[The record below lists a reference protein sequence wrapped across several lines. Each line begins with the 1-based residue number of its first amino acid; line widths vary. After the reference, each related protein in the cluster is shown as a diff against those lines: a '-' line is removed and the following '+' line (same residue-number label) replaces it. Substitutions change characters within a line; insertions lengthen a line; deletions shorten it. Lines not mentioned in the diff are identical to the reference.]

1 MQKLPQNY
9 PCPALTVDTVI
20 FSLREAR
27 LQVLLVQRPEAPYSG
42 MWALPGGFVR
52 LDESLETA
60 ALRVL
65 ADETGL
71 KEAYLE
77 QLSAFGEPARDP
89 RGRVVTIAY
98 FALISMG
105 SPTRSEAY
113 PIPRQACWFPLEN
126 LPPLAFD
133 HALIVGY
140 ALNRLRDKLKY
151 SVVGFELLPRE
162 FTLSELQATYEMILG
177 EKLDKRNFRRRIL
190 ETGLLEMSSNMRMGE
205 GRPAHLYR
213 CRIHGKDL
221 E

>member
-1 MQKLPQNY
+1 MQTLPQNY

-20 FSLREAR
+20 FTLREAQ
-27 LQVLLVQRPEAPYSG
+27 LQVLLIQREEAPYGG

-52 LDESLETA
+52 LSESLEAA

-65 ADETGL
+65 NEETGL
-71 KEAYLE
+71 KKAYLE
-77 QLSAFGEPARDP
+77 QLSAFGDPARDP

-98 FALISMG
+98 FALISMDT
-105 SPTRSEAY
+105 PTSSESY
-113 PIPRQACWFPLEN
+113 SLTRQACWFPLEK

-140 ALNRLRDKLKY
+140 ALQRLRDKLKY
-151 SVVGFELLPRE
+151 SVIGFELLPAE

-190 ETGLLEMSSNMRMGE
+190 ETELLEITPHMRMGE

-213 CRIHGKDL
+213 CHTRP
-221 E
+221 